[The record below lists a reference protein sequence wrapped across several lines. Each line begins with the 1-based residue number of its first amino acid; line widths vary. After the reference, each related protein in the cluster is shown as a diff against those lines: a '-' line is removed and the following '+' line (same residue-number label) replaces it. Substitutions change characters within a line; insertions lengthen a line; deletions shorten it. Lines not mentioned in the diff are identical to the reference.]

1 MKEEQQ
7 DKPRTV
13 ANNIYGFQFNGC
25 NISNP
30 TFQTLG
36 EGDMM
41 VDGRVNDTPTQE
53 TTKGHCDPLPDTDWD
68 GTEQLKSR
76 KF

>member
-53 TTKGHCDPLPDTDWD
+53 TTKGHCDPLPSTDWD
-68 GTEQLKSR
+68 GTEQH
-76 KF
+76 

>member
-7 DKPRTV
+7 DSPQTA

-30 TFQTLG
+30 TFQTLV

-41 VDGRVNDTPTQE
+41 VDGRVNDTSTQE
-53 TTKGHCDPLPDTDWD
+53 TTKGHCAPLPGTDRD
-68 GTEQLKSR
+68 GTE
-76 KF
+76 